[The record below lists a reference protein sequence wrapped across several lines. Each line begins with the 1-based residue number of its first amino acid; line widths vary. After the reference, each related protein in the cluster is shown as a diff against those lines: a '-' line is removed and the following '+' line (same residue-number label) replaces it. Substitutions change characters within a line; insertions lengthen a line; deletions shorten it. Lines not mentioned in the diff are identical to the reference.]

1 MGAESRSVGSGRCPP
16 HRFRDQLAH
25 DEHRRIRAPDTRWS
39 FGDCHA
45 RSSGCRRSRITFKDE
60 GDAAIDGVWGIVG
73 PSGYGQ
79 ITRVISRDD
88 AGVVR
93 GLALLSGSFSIGEV
107 VELDASAYPEDPRSA
122 HGLPFEEIRVPS
134 DLGVNPAWLITGE
147 NDTWIVFVHGAAGN
161 GRTEALRVI
170 PTFRKLGFPVLVI
183 TYRDDAS
190 GGAGDDLRYTWG
202 LDEWRDVDAALATA
216 TLRGADDFILV
227 GHDMGASIIS
237 TFLHESELA
246 PNVRGVIFDSAVLDL
261 EEVIDEIARD
271 RGIPGYLATIGKSI
285 ARIRFGLE
293 WSRLDQLERVLEF
306 DPSLPMLVLHGTDD
320 AVAPITTTDAFCG
333 RAAAGDLRAFPWSSP
348 WCSLEQRAG
357 PLRGISHGLSHSC
370 NARPHQRAMI
380 GGVPRA

>member
-1 MGAESRSVGSGRCPP
+1 MLAAVVALLIGSAISWRTMNIVESELLTPDGLSETVTLEVVGVAG
-16 HRFRDQLAH
+16 
-25 DEHRRIRAPDTRWS
+25 
-39 FGDCHA
+39 
-45 RSSGCRRSRITFKDE
+45 SRITFKDE

-79 ITRVISRDD
+79 ITRVISRDN

-93 GLALLSGSFSIGEV
+93 GLALLSGSFSVGEV

-147 NDTWIVFVHGAAGN
+147 NDTWIVFVHGADGN
-161 GRTEALRVI
+161 GRTQALRAI

-190 GGAGDDLRYTWG
+190 GGAGDDLRYAWG

-227 GHDMGASIIS
+227 GHGMGASIIS
-237 TFLHESELA
+237 TFLHESELT

-320 AVAPITTTDAFCG
+320 TVAPITMTDAF
-333 RAAAGDLRAFPWSSP
+333 AAALPLATYERFRGAVHGALWNSAPVRYEE
-348 WCSLEQRAG
+348 SLTDFLIG
-357 PLRGISHGLSHSC
+357 VTPGLASES
-370 NARPHQRAMI
+370 
-380 GGVPRA
+380 